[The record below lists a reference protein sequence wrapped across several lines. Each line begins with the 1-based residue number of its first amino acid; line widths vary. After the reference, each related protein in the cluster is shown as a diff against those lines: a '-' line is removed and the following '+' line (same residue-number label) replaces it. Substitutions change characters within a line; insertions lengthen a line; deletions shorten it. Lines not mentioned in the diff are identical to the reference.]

1 MKKSTLVIG
10 LALAAFVAKADIVV
24 KDGETVAFMG
34 DSITQQGNGPVGYV
48 NLVMKG
54 LEVAGVK
61 DAKKIP
67 AGISGHKSNDM
78 LRRLDGDVLAR
89 RDGKRA
95 QWMTLS
101 CGVNDVW
108 HQDSGRGVLFGDYTN
123 NVTQILDKC
132 AAAGVKVI
140 VLTATM
146 FEKGK
151 DFATFPHNV
160 KVAPYNEWLRAEAKR
175 RNLLLADLNQAMWD
189 GHAADA
195 KVRYT
200 RDGVHMLYEGNQ
212 LMAWGVLQA
221 MGVPAEKKG
230 AIFAAWDEMPGHG
243 SVTVLLNKRETEEL
257 KKRAAAEKLD
267 ESGYIRKQLGF
278 DAK

>member
-1 MKKSTLVIG
+1 MRKSTLVIG
-10 LALAAFVAKADIVV
+10 IALAAFVAKADIVV

-61 DAKKIP
+61 DTKKIP
-67 AGISGHKSNDM
+67 VGISGNKSDQM
-78 LRRLDGDVLAR
+78 LARLGKDVLAR
-89 RDGKRA
+89 KDGKRA

-108 HQDSGRGVLFGDYTN
+108 HQDRGKGVLLEDYKKN
-123 NVTQILDKC
+123 ISQILDRC
-132 AAAGVKVI
+132 AVSNVNVI
-140 VLTATM
+140 VLTATV
-146 FEKGK
+146 FEEGTNY
-151 DFATFPHNV
+151 AMAVHNV
-160 KVAPYNEWLRAEAKR
+160 KLAPYNDWLRAEAKR
-175 RNLLLADLNQAMWD
+175 RNLPLADLNRAMWD

-195 KVRYT
+195 KARYT
-200 RDGVHMLYEGNQ
+200 RDGVHMLYEGNK

-221 MGVPAEKKG
+221 MGVPAEKKD
-230 AIFAAWDEMPGHG
+230 AIFAAWDEMPGHE
-243 SVTVLLNKRETEEL
+243 VTGLLNKRELDEL
-257 KKRAAAEKLD
+257 KRRAAAEKLD
-267 ESGYIRKQLGF
+267 ENGYIRKQLGF